1 MRGRTNELHL
11 DAADIAAQ
19 SGDPLPRDE
28 SSAGPQDA
36 AYVIFTSGLTGKPK
50 GVQVPHRAVVNFL
63 ESMAQEPGLSEQDR
77 LVAVT
82 TLSFDIAVNELL
94 LPLACGAEIMLAAR
108 DEVMDGAL
116 LRKLVEDS
124 RATTMQATPA
134 TWRLL
139 IGAGWQGSAGFKA
152 LCGGEPLR
160 LDLAQQLLERT
171 GQLWNMYG
179 PTETTVWSTCW
190 HVEHPERGIV
200 IGRPIANTQVWVLDE
215 QRQLCP
221 IGVPGEIWI
230 GGDGVTLGYLNQPE
244 LTAARFVAD
253 PFSTGPGARLYRTG
267 DCGRWRA
274 DGQLEHLGRLDFQ
287 VKVRGY
293 RIELGEIEACVASY
307 PDVVSAVVT
316 TREDRP
322 GDVRLVAYVVARTAS
337 KISDDALKAHL
348 KKTLPEY
355 MIPQHVV
362 AVPAIPL
369 LPNGKVDRKALPAP
383 DTAAKPSREYVAART
398 DLEKLVVAAME
409 SILSLPG
416 VGIYDSFFM
425 LGGHSLLAAQL
436 ASRLGRTLGIHVPM
450 RTLFEAPSPEQLAK
464 WIAAQ
469 LKVGDA
475 AAWSIPRRPDRDK
488 APLSLMQQRV
498 WFMEQLD
505 PGRAVYNMPS
515 AHRLRG
521 KLDEA
526 AFTAAFAAMVQR
538 QDALRTVIAVVD
550 ETPMQLILPE
560 VAFQLLPATDLRS
573 LPSHDR
579 EQGLLDRLQA
589 LAGTLFDLGQA
600 PLFHAELFRLAE
612 EEYAFFF
619 MTHHIIGDG
628 WSFDIFYQEMA
639 TLYEAF
645 RHQRPSPLSDLPISY
660 GDFAAWQ
667 RDWMQGEELA
677 TQVGY
682 WKARL
687 AGQIEP
693 LAIPT
698 DHPRPAVMSGNGY
711 TVWMSLPT
719 STLDRARALGL
730 RANATLFMSM
740 LATYVLMLHQL
751 TGQRE
756 IMVGVPVRGRDMAE
770 LEPIMGFF
778 VNVLPLRIR
787 VAEDATFVQLLEE
800 VRDCVLDAFKYP
812 DVPFDHLVRELNVPR
827 DRSRFPLYQAMF
839 SYQDARQRIRHW
851 DNLDHEM
858 IQVMQPG
865 VAEDIGLWFLER
877 TEDLIGVFKFSQDI
891 MTEETAQLLSDRF
904 VHLVNVAF
912 AEPDTP
918 ISRLPLPEY
927 MVPGDYVALE
937 RLPIS
942 PNGKI
947 DRKALPAPARSEE
960 ASTTSDIYVASR
972 NETERKLVGI
982 FSRVLGFLYRTL
994 C

>member
-1 MRGRTNELHL
+1 M
-11 DAADIAAQ
+11 
-19 SGDPLPRDE
+19 
-28 SSAGPQDA
+28 
-36 AYVIFTSGLTGKPK
+36 
-50 GVQVPHRAVVNFL
+50 QVPHRAVVNFL

-600 PLFHAELFRLAE
+600 PLVSCRAVPSCRGGVRLLFHDPPHHRGRLVIR
-612 EEYAFFF
+612 YFLS
-619 MTHHIIGDG
+619 GDG
-628 WSFDIFYQEMA
+628 HPLRSI
-639 TLYEAF
+639 
-645 RHQRPSPLSDLPISY
+645 SPPAPIS
-660 GDFAAWQ
+660 
-667 RDWMQGEELA
+667 L
-677 TQVGY
+677 
-682 WKARL
+682 
-687 AGQIEP
+687 
-693 LAIPT
+693 
-698 DHPRPAVMSGNGY
+698 
-711 TVWMSLPT
+711 
-719 STLDRARALGL
+719 
-730 RANATLFMSM
+730 
-740 LATYVLMLHQL
+740 
-751 TGQRE
+751 
-756 IMVGVPVRGRDMAE
+756 VRS
-770 LEPIMGFF
+770 P
-778 VNVLPLRIR
+778 
-787 VAEDATFVQLLEE
+787 
-800 VRDCVLDAFKYP
+800 
-812 DVPFDHLVRELNVPR
+812 HLVR
-827 DRSRFPLYQAMF
+827 RFC
-839 SYQDARQRIRHW
+839 
-851 DNLDHEM
+851 
-858 IQVMQPG
+858 G
-865 VAEDIGLWFLER
+865 VATRLDAGRGIGDPGGVLEGEAGR
-877 TEDLIGVFKFSQDI
+877 TDRTAGNTDRPSTSCQSCPAMAIQSGCRCRRRPSIGRAHWAFVPTRPCSCRCSPPTFSCY
-891 MTEETAQLLSDRF
+891 T
-904 VHLVNVAF
+904 N
-912 AEPDTP
+912 
-918 ISRLPLPEY
+918 
-927 MVPGDYVALE
+927 
-937 RLPIS
+937 
-942 PNGKI
+942 
-947 DRKALPAPARSEE
+947 
-960 ASTTSDIYVASR
+960 
-972 NETERKLVGI
+972 
-982 FSRVLGFLYRTL
+982 
-994 C
+994 